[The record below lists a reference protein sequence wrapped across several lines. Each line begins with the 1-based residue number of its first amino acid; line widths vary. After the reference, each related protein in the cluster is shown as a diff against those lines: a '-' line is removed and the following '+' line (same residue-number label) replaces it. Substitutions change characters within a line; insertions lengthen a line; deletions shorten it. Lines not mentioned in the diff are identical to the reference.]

1 MRRND
6 YWPFHA
12 SWYRGPQMPGSSSMF
27 GDDLSK
33 VRMHQGAAA
42 GVGAASA
49 YTAGAEIQ
57 FGAGQ
62 AGAGA
67 ASGRSLL
74 SHELS
79 HVVQQGA
86 ARPADI
92 QAAVGH
98 YAK

>member
-1 MRRND
+1 MI
-6 YWPFHA
+6 
-12 SWYRGPQMPGSSSMF
+12 
-27 GDDLSK
+27 GDDFSK
-33 VRMHQGAAA
+33 VRAHQGAAA

-49 YTAGAEIQ
+49 YTAGSDIHV
-57 FGAGQ
+57 GAGQ
-62 AGAGA
+62 ASAGA

-86 ARPADI
+86 AKPADI

-98 YAK
+98 YAR

>member
-1 MRRND
+1 M
-6 YWPFHA
+6 
-12 SWYRGPQMPGSSSMF
+12 Q
-27 GDDLSK
+27 GDDLSN
-33 VRMHQGAAA
+33 VRAPQTKGVGAGGAAA
-42 GVGAASA
+42 YAAGSD
-49 YTAGAEIQ
+49 IH

-67 ASGRSLL
+67 GGKSLL
-74 SHELS
+74 AHELS

-86 ARPADI
+86 AKPADI